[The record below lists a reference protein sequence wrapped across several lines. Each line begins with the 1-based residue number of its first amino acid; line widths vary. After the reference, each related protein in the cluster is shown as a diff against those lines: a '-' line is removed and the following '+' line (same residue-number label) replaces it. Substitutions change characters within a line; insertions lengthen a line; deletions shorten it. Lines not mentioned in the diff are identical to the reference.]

1 MDFVSEYLGKRSE
14 ITEDLIKKIH
24 KILVKDVRG
33 GTLEPGKYREV
44 QNYVVNSLTGE
55 IIYTPPTT
63 FRSPQTH
70 KRISWT
76 VTPYCDIHY

>member
-55 IIYTPPTT
+55 IIYTPPPPSGVLKLVKE
-63 FRSPQTH
+63 FLGL
-70 KRISWT
+70 
-76 VTPYCDIHY
+76 